1 MVVVQLASVN
11 VFFVPCDNRKKFIV
25 ALRFFN
31 RHVVSFFEESV
42 LHEVRIVEVTPTITV
57 RC

>member
-11 VFFVPCDNRKKFIV
+11 VFFVLCDNRKKFIV
-25 ALRFFN
+25 AVRFFN

-42 LHEVRIVEVTPTITV
+42 LREVRIVEVTSTITV